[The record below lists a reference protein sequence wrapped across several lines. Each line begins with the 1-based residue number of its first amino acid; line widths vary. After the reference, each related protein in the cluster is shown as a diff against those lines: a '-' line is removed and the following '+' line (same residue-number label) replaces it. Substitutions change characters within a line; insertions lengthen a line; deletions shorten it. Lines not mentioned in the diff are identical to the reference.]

1 MCLNLCSAFYGAI
14 SGSNPMN
21 TQAQIYE
28 QINAKL
34 ERDKEELKQK
44 LERVM
49 FRLAIL
55 EAEKNWKGKHNE
67 CT

>member
-1 MCLNLCSAFYGAI
+1 
-14 SGSNPMN
+14 MN

-34 ERDKEELKQK
+34 ERDKEELKKK
-44 LERVM
+44 LEHAM

-55 EAEKNWKGKHNE
+55 EAERTIERKTTE
-67 CT
+67 SA

>member
-1 MCLNLCSAFYGAI
+1 
-14 SGSNPMN
+14 MN

-34 ERDKEELKQK
+34 ER
-44 LERVM
+44 VM

-55 EAEKNWKGKHNE
+55 KAEKKLERK
-67 CT
+67 TQ

>member
-1 MCLNLCSAFYGAI
+1 
-14 SGSNPMN
+14 MN

-55 EAEKNWKGKHNE
+55 EAEKKLERK
-67 CT
+67 TQ

>member
-1 MCLNLCSAFYGAI
+1 
-14 SGSNPMN
+14 MN

-44 LERVM
+44 LERAM

-55 EAEKNWKGKHNE
+55 EAERTLEKE
-67 CT
+67 V

>member
-1 MCLNLCSAFYGAI
+1 
-14 SGSNPMN
+14 MN

-34 ERDKEELKQK
+34 EREKEELKQK

-55 EAEKNWKGKHNE
+55 EAEKTLERK
-67 CT
+67 TQ

>member
-1 MCLNLCSAFYGAI
+1 
-14 SGSNPMN
+14 MN
-21 TQAQIYE
+21 TQAHIYE

-55 EAEKNWKGKHNE
+55 EAERTLERK
-67 CT
+67 TQ

>member
-1 MCLNLCSAFYGAI
+1 
-14 SGSNPMN
+14 MN
-21 TQAQIYE
+21 TQAQSYE
-28 QINAKL
+28 QLTARLQREKQEL
-34 ERDKEELKQK
+34 EQK

-55 EAEKNWKGKHNE
+55 EAEKTLERKNNE